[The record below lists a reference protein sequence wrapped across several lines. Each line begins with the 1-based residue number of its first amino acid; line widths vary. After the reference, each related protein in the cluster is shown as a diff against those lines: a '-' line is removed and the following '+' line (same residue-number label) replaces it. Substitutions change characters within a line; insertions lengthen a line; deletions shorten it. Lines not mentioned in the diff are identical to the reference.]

1 MQRFKYR
8 MLWRT
13 ETPDLDANDITRR
26 YLLVEISLPSL
37 NDYLRATFFTN
48 SIIIINIT
56 LKSLADFERQPRIED
71 ARCNGDQLS
80 NCCKCK
86 ISVVGLN
93 IYNRA

>member
-1 MQRFKYR
+1 

-26 YLLVEISLPSL
+26 CLLVEISLPSL

-71 ARCNGDQLS
+71 ALS
-80 NCCKCK
+80 NCPTAA
-86 ISVVGLN
+86 SVKYLSWDSTFIIVHN
-93 IYNRA
+93 YYIIM